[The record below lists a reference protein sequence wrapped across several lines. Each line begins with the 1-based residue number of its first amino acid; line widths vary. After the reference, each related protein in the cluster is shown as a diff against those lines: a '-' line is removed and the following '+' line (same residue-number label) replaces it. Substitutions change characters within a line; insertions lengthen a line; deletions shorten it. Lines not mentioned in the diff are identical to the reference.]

1 MKPIIAAH
9 RLPTSPLGKLPRSL
23 APLRIRSRNHV
34 AGKRPTV
41 WGGHSCPPPLTS
53 KRRTDHP
60 RGWPRRAPIQ
70 NRMPHPWQFHG
81 WAAANFPAHYPS
93 QLNRSRLCS
102 IIPLGWPTLT
112 LKGAPFKLRLGGVFL
127 DPNRPRRGL
136 AHPYPNTKQDAPP
149 VAVSRVGRC
158 KLSRALSVPAES
170 QPVV

>member
-34 AGKRPTV
+34 AGRRPTV

-60 RGWPRRAPIQ
+60 RAWPIRTPTQ

-81 WAAANFPAHYPS
+81 WAAANFPARYPS
-93 QLNRSRLCS
+93 QLNRSRLCDIIS
-102 IIPLGWPTLT
+102 I
-112 LKGAPFKLRLGGVFL
+112 GV
-127 DPNRPRRGL
+127 
-136 AHPYPNTKQDAPP
+136 AHPYSEGCPVQAPL
-149 VAVSRVGRC
+149 GRGFP
-158 KLSRALSVPAES
+158 RPEPTPQGAGPSVPQHKTGCPTRGGFTGGPLQTFPHVIRPS
-170 QPVV
+170 